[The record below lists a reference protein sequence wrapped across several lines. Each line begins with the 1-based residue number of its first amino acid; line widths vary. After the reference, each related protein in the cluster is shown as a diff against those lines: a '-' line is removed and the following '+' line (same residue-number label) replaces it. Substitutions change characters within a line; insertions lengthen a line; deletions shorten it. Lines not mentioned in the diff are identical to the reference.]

1 MVNLLYP
8 DTRVFK
14 VALWKFLTTNLS
26 LKEFINFSQQHP
38 KTSTDI
44 ENGKTRIVL
53 TPTGNA
59 GFGDKLTR
67 TIAAPTIRFT
77 GYATQESSCDNTIQ
91 KLIEALENWSPEK
104 LEMQDQALQFIAP
117 EQRIECLFNEQIN
130 LYFGSVVYKFHL
142 SRQ

>member
-1 MVNLLYP
+1 MVNVLYP

-14 VALWKFLTTNLS
+14 VALWKFLTSNLS
-26 LKEFINFSQQHP
+26 LKEIINFSQQHP

-77 GYATQESSCDNTIQ
+77 GYATQESSCDNAIQ
-91 KLIEALENWSPEK
+91 ELIEALENWSPS
-104 LEMQDQALQFIAP
+104 LFEMTDQVLQFIAP

-130 LYFGSVVYKFHL
+130 LYFGSVIYKFHL